1 MGRSQMR
8 FKMNPAGSGAGTP
21 GSKAHVWRDV
31 CGLGPSSEVG
41 GGTTGHLGFFPSSPE
56 PGIPITGTPHSDV
69 WSLPQKHGY
78 STWEV
83 MGAVGW
89 RLRHVVLIA
98 HGFELGWAL
107 ASPMKWGLLLPGVLT
122 CILPLTEWLS
132 QGMEV
137 MCHLSLIVYL
147 QGISISQ
154 RKLGHLVLAS
164 LGKSTDCR
172 QSNHCTVNSGFILV
186 TLKMVIWLLTL
197 QLSFLP
203 SYLTNLLLR

>member
-1 MGRSQMR
+1 MWLWA
-8 FKMNPAGSGAGTP
+8 PAQR
-21 GSKAHVWRDV
+21 W
-31 CGLGPSSEVG
+31 EVG
-41 GGTTGHLGFFPSSPE
+41 QPGASGSFPAAQNQAF
-56 PGIPITGTPHSDV
+56 PITGTPHSDP

-89 RLRHVVLIA
+89 RLRQVVLIA

-107 ASPMKWGLLLPGVLT
+107 ASPMKWGLLLPRVLT

-132 QGMEV
+132 QGIEV

-147 QGISISQ
+147 QGISVSQ

-172 QSNHCTVNSGFILV
+172 QNQTTAL
-186 TLKMVIWLLTL
+186 
-197 QLSFLP
+197 
-203 SYLTNLLLR
+203 